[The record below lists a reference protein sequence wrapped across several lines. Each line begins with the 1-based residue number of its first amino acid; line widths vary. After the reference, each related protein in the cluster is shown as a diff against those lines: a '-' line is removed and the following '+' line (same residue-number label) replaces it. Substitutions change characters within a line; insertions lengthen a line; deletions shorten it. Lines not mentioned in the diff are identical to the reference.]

1 MVRTLALALAGA
13 LLLAAAP
20 AAARTPEEIA
30 AAALKAAPVWD
41 GHNDVPEQLRL
52 RYKDVIGGFDFTDT
66 RQTAD
71 PRGDNGAGLAAMH
84 TDLTRLHAGHVGAQF
99 WSVFVPA
106 SLSDQQA
113 VQAVL
118 EQIDVTK
125 RLIAKYPRDLQ
136 LATSAADVS
145 AAMKAGRIASL
156 LGMEGGYAIASS
168 PGVLRQFHALGVR
181 YMTLAH
187 FKTTAWADS
196 ATDAPRNGG
205 LSPLGKDL
213 VREMQRIGML
223 VDLSHCSEATMNAA
237 LDVARA
243 PVMFSHSGARAL
255 DDHARNVPDA
265 VLARLRDNGGIVM
278 VITLPDHISQ
288 PVRDWA
294 LARAG
299 EEARL
304 NLRWAETPARARTEL
319 AAWEAAHPR
328 PAATIA
334 QVADHIDH
342 VVKLAGIDHVGI
354 GGDYDGMASTT
365 QGLEDVSKYP
375 ALFTEL
381 ARRGY
386 SEADLAKIASGNML
400 RVLKAAEAFAAAHQ
414 GDPPL
419 ELPTAF

>member
-1 MVRTLALALAGA
+1 
-13 LLLAAAP
+13 
-20 AAARTPEEIA
+20 
-30 AAALKAAPVWD
+30 
-41 GHNDVPEQLRL
+41 
-52 RYKDVIGGFDFTDT
+52 
-66 RQTAD
+66 
-71 PRGDNGAGLAAMH
+71 
-84 TDLTRLHAGHVGAQF
+84 
-99 WSVFVPA
+99 
-106 SLSDQQA
+106 
-113 VQAVL
+113 
-118 EQIDVTK
+118 
-125 RLIAKYPRDLQ
+125 
-136 LATSAADVS
+136 
-145 AAMKAGRIASL
+145 
-156 LGMEGGYAIASS
+156 
-168 PGVLRQFHALGVR
+168 
-181 YMTLAH
+181 
-187 FKTTAWADS
+187 
-196 ATDAPRNGG
+196 
-205 LSPLGKDL
+205 
-213 VREMQRIGML
+213 
-223 VDLSHCSEATMNAA
+223 MNAA